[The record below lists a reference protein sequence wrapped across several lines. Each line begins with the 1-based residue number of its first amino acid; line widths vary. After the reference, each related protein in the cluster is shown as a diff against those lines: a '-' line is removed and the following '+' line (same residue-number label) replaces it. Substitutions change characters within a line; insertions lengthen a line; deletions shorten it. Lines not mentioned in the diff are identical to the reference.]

1 MPKDLG
7 RKIKFA
13 DLADNEGTLN
23 VAEMF
28 QEACDEVREA
38 LDPDALKDWNV

>member
-13 DLADNEGTLN
+13 DLADNEGTLK
-23 VAEMF
+23 VAKMF
-28 QEACDEVREA
+28 QEAFGEVRAA
-38 LDPDALKDWNV
+38 LDPSQLKDWNV